1 MNIYFGT
8 FSKALDFKGR
18 ASIADYWVF
27 AVINIIILQGLV
39 LLSPIVAS
47 IFSLIILLPTLS
59 AAVRRMH
66 DLNKS
71 GLFILIPIYGFI
83 LSLTPG
89 DQGPN
94 RYGDGQFR
102 SAANSLKS
110 VNNNSN
116 NSVNKSKTTLAFP
129 FTKIN
134 AYIILGGLVV
144 VLFGYILMS
153 GGGSADPN
161 TFNAEELFS
170 ARRITVAPIVV
181 LLGYITIGVGIMYR
195 GKKNQSSEIEKH

>member
-27 AVINIIILQGLV
+27 AIINLIIQQGLF
-39 LLSPIVAS
+39 LFSPTVAS

-66 DLNKS
+66 DVNKS
-71 GLFILIPIYGFI
+71 GLYILIPIYNFI

-89 DQGPN
+89 HPGPN
-94 RYGDGQFR
+94 KYGDGLFR
-102 SAANSLKS
+102 SVTNSSKS
-110 VNNNSN
+110 VTNNSN
-116 NSVNKSKTTLAFP
+116 NVVNKSKTTLAFP

-170 ARRITVAPIVV
+170 ARRITVAPMVV
-181 LLGYITIGVGIMYR
+181 LLGYIAIGVGIMYR